1 VLITDHNVR
10 ETLGICG
17 YAYILNNGALM
28 AAGSPE
34 EILSNKSV
42 REVYLGEGFSL

>member
-1 VLITDHNVR
+1 VR